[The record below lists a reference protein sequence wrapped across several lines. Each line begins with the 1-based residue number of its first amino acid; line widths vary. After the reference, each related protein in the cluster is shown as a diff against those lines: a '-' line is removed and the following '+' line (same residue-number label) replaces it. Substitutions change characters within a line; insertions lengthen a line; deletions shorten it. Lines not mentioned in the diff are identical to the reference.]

1 MKACDASRPVP
12 GNPRSRC
19 AYRGYKTASTR
30 SPAKAFTPRAG
41 RSSRSAEPAKWKK
54 NRRRDVGG
62 EGDGVGPGRLPP
74 ISNNPAR

>member
-1 MKACDASRPVP
+1 
-12 GNPRSRC
+12 
-19 AYRGYKTASTR
+19 GYKTASTR
-30 SPAKAFTPRAG
+30 SPVKAFTPRAG

-62 EGDGVGPGRLPP
+62 EGDGVGPGRLTP